1 MNGEYLFLISLISAS
16 SVIML
21 YLGSQSSNTYIYG
34 SVTSLKERIK
44 RSIKD
49 RMPGCCNE
57 LKKECFACA
66 TGLLV
71 QDFCKRHSGKYGC
84 PIKQIPIKIVT
95 LHTKPNDWCDC
106 AIKSVTKYSK
116 LHNYEH
122 IIIRKT
128 NTSLNHVKFQKYY
141 EVLNHFSSSVML
153 LLDCDIAITNMTIK
167 IEDVFNKYENDLII
181 SRDALWN
188 RGVPIN
194 SGVIIF
200 KKSVWT
206 LNLLKKM
213 SFAKQ
218 LTDGK
223 YLGGSL
229 VDQPVLTDFLVRD
242 NLLQQHPKK
251 QFERSQHVTVV
262 DQQVM
267 NSFYR
272 RGLEFFKND
281 PKDSKWK
288 PGNWM
293 VHVTGS
299 KGSERLK
306 ILKEIGVCD

>member
-1 MNGEYLFLISLISAS
+1 MRGDLIFLLSLLSIS
-16 SVIML
+16 SVTIL
-21 YLGSQSSNTYIYG
+21 YIGSDSSYEYIYG
-34 SVTSLKERIK
+34 TTETLKRRI
-44 RSIKD
+44 RD
-49 RMPGCCNE
+49 RLHDVAPKCCEE
-57 LKKECFACA
+57 LTKECFACA

-71 QDFCKRHSGKYGC
+71 EDFCKRHSGEYGC
-84 PIKQIPIKIVT
+84 PKKQIPIKIVT

-122 IIIRKT
+122 IVIRKT
-128 NTSLNHVKFQKYY
+128 NTSLHHVKFQKYY
-141 EVLNHFSSSVML
+141 EVLNHFTSSVIL

-167 IEDVFNKYENDLII
+167 IEDVFDKYKNDLII

-188 RGVPIN
+188 KGVPIN
-194 SGVIIF
+194 SGVILF
-200 KKSVWT
+200 KKSNWT

-213 SFAKQ
+213 SHAKQ
-218 LTDGK
+218 LTAGK
-223 YLGGSL
+223 YLSNSL
-229 VDQPVLTDFLVRD
+229 VDQPVLTDLLVRD
-242 NLLQQHPKK
+242 NMLQQHPKK
-251 QFERSQHVTVV
+251 QFEHSQHVTVV

-272 RGLEFFKND
+272 RGFEFFKND
-281 PKDSKWK
+281 PEDSKWK

-306 ILKEIGVCD
+306 ILQEIGVCD